1 MSAIEKQKE
10 TARFWFE
17 TLRDRIVAAF
27 ETIENE
33 APGTLPAGRFQQTP
47 WTRENDGGGGVTATT
62 AVVVT
67 VAVVVTAAM
76 VAAPVGHSSSW
87 IG

>member
-47 WTRENDGGGGVTATT
+47 WTRENDGGGGVMSLSLIHISEPTR
-62 AVVVT
+62 
-67 VAVVVTAAM
+67 
-76 VAAPVGHSSSW
+76 PY
-87 IG
+87 

>member
-47 WTRENDGGGGVTATT
+47 WTRENDGGGRPRHTALNPPEHFC
-62 AVVVT
+62 APLGIERI
-67 VAVVVTAAM
+67 TAANP
-76 VAAPVGHSSSW
+76 AAAAS
-87 IG
+87 